1 MHVLSVQGC
10 GLYGPQIFPCHM
22 THIHVCAT
30 TITPLLSITMEAEV
44 ITSFLP
50 RLVNAIGDCV
60 QPVSDQCL
68 AKGLIS
74 HSTYKTILESDK
86 KGEDKARVLIQ
97 TVISSTETEG
107 TCLNLF
113 LDSLD
118 QVLPYVVKDKLLSE
132 IKAKQDNTCKS
143 VVPLSQT
150 FQLVPSEQLPRES
163 VALHTKLLGRFEDS
177 IRQHERA
184 CAEKNLL
191 EQRLKTKSEECEK
204 LKQELEALKSQ
215 NQETSSIREE
225 VARAESRI
233 SACESGVD
241 NLKIKLKELEKIK
254 EEQDMR
260 ARRGREVVTTE
271 TKNFFTLFAKHSQ
284 QKLKEAEATVQQRAQ
299 EQIRMKE
306 MEHKLKI
313 QEKERRI
320 TELEIKSKSQL
331 DVNPSDVLK
340 PANLSNLVRFLG
352 KHSGMYIHDAHQ
364 NTVIHGEHE
373 SKWRDLGSNLEFSK
387 KELDRIDRESNL
399 QPRLLGLSAHLNKD
413 SPLHGLLRC
422 WLESYPGDKR
432 GSTSFAT
439 YTQLKTALLNAGLG
453 TVARDLPSYEEL

>member
-1 MHVLSVQGC
+1 
-10 GLYGPQIFPCHM
+10 
-22 THIHVCAT
+22 
-30 TITPLLSITMEAEV
+30 MEAEV

-50 RLVNAIGDCV
+50 KLVTAVSDCV

-68 AKGLIS
+68 AKGLIPDS
-74 HSTYKTILESDK
+74 VYRDILESRERN
-86 KGEDKARVLIQ
+86 GNKARTLILA
-97 TVISSTETEG
+97 VKNSTETDSR
-107 TCLNLF
+107 CLEILLNILEEQ
-113 LDSLD
+113 LPYGIRDSL
-118 QVLPYVVKDKLLSE
+118 LSAIRKE
-132 IKAKQDNTCKS
+132 VTEKANTCRA
-143 VVPLSQT
+143 VVPLSQNV
-150 FQLVPSEQLPRES
+150 QLVPTEELPRES
-163 VALHTKLLGRFEDS
+163 VALHSQLLGKYEDS

-191 EQRLKTKSEECEK
+191 EQRLKAKSEKCEK
-204 LKQELEALKSQ
+204 LKNELEVLKSQ
-215 NQETSSIREE
+215 NQETSSIRED

-241 NLKIKLKELEKIK
+241 NLKSKIKELEKII

-306 MEHKLKI
+306 MEHKLEI
-313 QEKERRI
+313 QEKE
-320 TELEIKSKSQL
+320 LKIKSKSQL

-364 NTVIHGEHE
+364 NTVIHGEHM
-373 SKWRDLGSNLEFSK
+373 SKWRDLGSNLGFSK
-387 KELDRIDRESNL
+387 EELDRIDQESNL
-399 QPRLLGLSAHLNKD
+399 QPGFLRLSAHLNED
-413 SPLHGLLRC
+413 SPLRRLLRC

-439 YTQLKTALLNAGLG
+439 YTELKTALLNAGLG